1 MAYAYVIVTAG
12 KILDFLPINVTED
25 EPKKKE
31 KGDPKAKSDPMEFV
45 SRICTKCKDYKPGT
59 AFYSK
64 SGYCKGCC
72 KIYSQWRKYD
82 KSRVKT
88 ENEDKKQLQDS
99 FFKIKRDEYKQ

>member
-25 EPKKKE
+25 EPIKNK
-31 KGDPKAKSDPMEFV
+31 KGDPKANSEPMEFV

-64 SGYCKGCC
+64 YGYCKGCC

-82 KSRVKT
+82 KSRVKLKMKT
-88 ENEDKKQLQDS
+88 KNNYRTHFS
-99 FFKIKRDEYKQ
+99 R